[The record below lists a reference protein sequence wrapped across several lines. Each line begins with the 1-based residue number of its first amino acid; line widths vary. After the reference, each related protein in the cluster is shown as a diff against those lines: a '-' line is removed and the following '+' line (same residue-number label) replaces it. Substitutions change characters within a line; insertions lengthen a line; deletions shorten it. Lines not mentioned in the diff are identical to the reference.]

1 MQLFFFLIKISTPER
16 KYFRKDYRKTNKGQI
31 ITMDAKLEFVTV
43 GANRF
48 AECAAWNSK
57 YEILAYGGG
66 SLINIWSPLVCRINY
81 K

>member
-1 MQLFFFLIKISTPER
+1 
-16 KYFRKDYRKTNKGQI
+16 
-31 ITMDAKLEFVTV
+31 MDAKLEFVTV